1 MTENDP
7 SDTRD
12 VLVVGGG
19 PAGATAAALCA
30 GKGLSV
36 GLIDCRERPRE
47 SPDRVWLNAE
57 ARKLFEP
64 CGADPDALFGQ
75 PLQAVTFH
83 TSDFAKSMRS
93 SLAPS
98 AVHVIDRAV
107 LENALLEAAA
117 SAGTSIWAG
126 QSVTALEVL
135 EEHVRLDLADD
146 SQLEARYLIGA
157 DGAAS
162 GIARQLGLVTP
173 TDPGWWRAQWDADLT
188 QKSKPKPAQAELDM
202 AIVLGLIEAR
212 GFGYVL
218 HQPDH
223 YLIGVAGPGTA
234 DEIGE
239 HFELFVSDAE
249 EADLVPRGVQPT
261 QPVVVPS
268 PAGAAVEMETHVGKR
283 SLLVGSAGGF
293 VSAISDE
300 GIYPGMWSAAIAV
313 DVLVDALG
321 SETGQDVLAEYD
333 TRWRVAMAD
342 YLRMPNTDLHFLLP
356 LIFSN
361 QQMADRMAAAFFCG
375 QNI

>member
-1 MTENDP
+1 MH
-7 SDTRD
+7 D

-19 PAGATAAALCA
+19 PVGATAAALCA
-30 GKGLSV
+30 SKGLSV
-36 GLIDCRERPRE
+36 GLVDRQERPRE
-47 SPDRVWLNAE
+47 SSDRVWLNAE
-57 ARKLFEP
+57 ARALFEQ
-64 CGADPDALFGQ
+64 CGADRDAIFAQ

-83 TSDFAKSMRS
+83 TADFSKSMRS
-93 SLAPS
+93 LLAPS
-98 AVHVIDRAV
+98 TAHVIDRAA
-107 LENALLEAAA
+107 LENALLDAAA
-117 SAGTSIWAG
+117 SAGVSMWTG
-126 QSVTALEVL
+126 QCVTALEVL
-135 EEHVRLDLADD
+135 EEHVRLDMDD
-146 SQLEARYLIGA
+146 GSQLEARYLIGA
-157 DGAAS
+157 DGAGSAL
-162 GIARQLGLVTP
+162 ARQLGLVTP
-173 TDPGWWRAQWDADLT
+173 TDPGCWRAQWDADLT
-188 QKSKPKPAQAELDM
+188 EKRKPKSAQTELDM

-218 HQPDH
+218 QQPDH
-223 YLIGVAGPGTA
+223 LLIGVAGPATA
-234 DEIGE
+234 GEICE

-249 EADLVPRGVQPT
+249 EAGLVPPGVRPT
-261 QPVVVPS
+261 QPVVAPS

-361 QQMADRMAAAFFCG
+361 QQMADRMASAFFTG